1 MMIWVERFRKLPTPL
16 MFLHVFSKV
25 LFGFGLGLLLGNI
38 WEAAGLPIIIIALI
52 LSIYPV
58 YKIISGK

>member
-1 MMIWVERFRKLPTPL
+1 MKIWIERFRKLPTPL

-25 LFGFGLGLLLGNI
+25 LLGFGLGLMLGNV
-38 WEAAGLPIIIIALI
+38 WEVAGLPIIIIALA
-52 LSIYPV
+52 LSIYPA

>member
-1 MMIWVERFRKLPTPL
+1 MKIWIERFRKLPTPL

-25 LFGFGLGLLLGNI
+25 LLGFGLGLLLGNL
-38 WEAAGLPIIIIALI
+38 WEKYGLPIIFIAVL
-52 LSIYPV
+52 LSIYPA

>member
-1 MMIWVERFRKLPTPL
+1 

-38 WEAAGLPIIIIALI
+38 WEAAGLPIIIIALV
-52 LSIYPV
+52 LSIYPA